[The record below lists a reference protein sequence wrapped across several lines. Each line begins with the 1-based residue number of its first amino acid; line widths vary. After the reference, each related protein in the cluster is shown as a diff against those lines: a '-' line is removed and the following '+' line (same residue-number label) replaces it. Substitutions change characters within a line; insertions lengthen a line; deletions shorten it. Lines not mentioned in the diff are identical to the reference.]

1 MKDGEQQPA
10 AIDVFA
16 LAARD
21 TFARS
26 LGIEIV
32 EASLGRAVSRVRL
45 EERHINFIG
54 VAHGGLVFTLAD
66 AAMGYASN
74 SQGVLSPS
82 IDSHIL
88 YSLPA
93 RAGEVL
99 TATAVEIARTSR
111 LSNYR
116 IDVVRDDGKLV
127 AAMTGTTYITGKP
140 VEV

>member
-1 MKDGEQQPA
+1 MKDGNQPA

-21 TFARS
+21 RFVRS
-26 LGIEIV
+26 IGIEIV
-32 EASLGRAVSRVRL
+32 EASLGRAVTRVRI
-45 EERHINFIG
+45 EDRHINFNG
-54 VAHGGLVFTLAD
+54 VAHGGLTFTLAD

-82 IDSHIL
+82 IDTHIL
-88 YSLPA
+88 YSLPVV
-93 RAGEVL
+93 AGDVL
-99 TATAVEIARTSR
+99 TATAVEIARSSK

-116 IDVVRDDGKLV
+116 VDVVRGDGRLV
-127 AAMTGTTYITGKP
+127 AALTGTTFISGKP

>member
-1 MKDGEQQPA
+1 MKDGHQPA

-21 TFARS
+21 QFVRS
-26 LGIEIV
+26 IGIEIV
-32 EASLGRAVSRVRL
+32 EASLGRAVTRVRI
-45 EERHINFIG
+45 EDRHINFNG
-54 VAHGGLVFTLAD
+54 VAHGGLTFTLAD

-82 IDSHIL
+82 IDTHIL
-88 YSLPA
+88 YSLPVV
-93 RAGEVL
+93 AGDVL
-99 TATAVEIARTSR
+99 TATAVEIARSSK

-116 IDVVRDDGKLV
+116 VDVVRGDGRLV
-127 AAMTGTTYITGKP
+127 AALTGTTFISGKP